1 MGIVRTGIAV
11 AGRPSRPFTCPA
23 MKLLQRDLLPVH
35 PVDDVSSFLTDLGG
49 FSPTSFH
56 ASVGPPNV
64 SIQSVGVFRGWRVS
78 LCEVV
83 PGRPLPN
90 YLERRQLRVTM
101 RADDGPGI
109 VIFTDAAHSGFVW
122 TWRPPFPSGH
132 LHYVEFNRAS
142 RPRQLRAAL
151 AALDALVSRTSVVI
165 PDDPV
170 VDRLFRTLVPARE
183 RDPEAVDRI
192 GVLLGLIEAFDDPD
206 QVRTV
211 WRRLRSFSVL
221 DEDCADG
228 ARLLGAAAVLEMLMM
243 ATLERMQAFV
253 SDALMQR
260 DRRRPEHLR
269 DLRALTEASE
279 DVASSYDRVRY
290 VRRLIVQQNLFATV
304 TTRVAGRT
312 VLRDLLGYAGVP
324 DPGVAV
330 IDCNIWRRRP
340 VSGHKLFSGT
350 GAPDEEVALHRK
362 AWEMVRRVRLAGGEL
377 QELRTAGC
385 QLQRRR
391 QLLLRQLGD
400 LNEDALAFGRAPAWA
415 AFSARG
421 DDSPG

>member
-1 MGIVRTGIAV
+1 
-11 AGRPSRPFTCPA
+11 
-23 MKLLQRDLLPVH
+23 MKLLQRDLLPVNS
-35 PVDDVSSFLTDLGG
+35 VDDVSAFLTDLGG

-56 ASVGPPNV
+56 VAVGPPNV
-64 SIQSVGVFRGWRVS
+64 SIQPVGVFRGRRVS

-101 RADDGPGI
+101 RADDGLGI

-132 LHYVEFNRAS
+132 LHYVEFSRAS

-183 RDPEAVDRI
+183 RDPEAVDRL
-192 GVLLGLIEAFDDPD
+192 GVMLGRIEAFDEPD

-221 DEDCADG
+221 DEDCADA
-228 ARLLGAAAVLEMLMM
+228 ARLLGAATVLEMVMM

-304 TTRVAGRT
+304 TTRLAGRT

-340 VSGHKLFSGT
+340 ASGRVPFGGT
-350 GAPDEEVALHRK
+350 GASDEEVALHRK
-362 AWEMVRRVRLAGGEL
+362 AWEMVRRVRLAGGEF
-377 QELRTAGC
+377 QELRSAGC

-391 QLLLRQLGD
+391 QLLLRQLGA
-400 LNEDALAFGRAPAWA
+400 LNEDALAFGRAQTWA
-415 AFSARG
+415 AFAARG
-421 DDSPG
+421 EDSPG